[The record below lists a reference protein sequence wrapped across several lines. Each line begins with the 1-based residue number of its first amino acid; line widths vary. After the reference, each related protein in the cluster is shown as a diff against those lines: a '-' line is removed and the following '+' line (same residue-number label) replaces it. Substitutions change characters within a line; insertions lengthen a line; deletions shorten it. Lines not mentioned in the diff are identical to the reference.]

1 MSDAKRIKLDME
13 AKEDK
18 FEVKPILDDELLE
31 LPPSSQYIAVKI
43 INRKDTNKLITEL
56 NTKLPI
62 DCISY
67 VRRVNKD
74 EILVC
79 PYDEIRK
86 KSPELDEKECLRNL
100 LTSKNVP
107 DNLIEDIVKEDF
119 RLVTIFNSQPKL
131 KWQFEKMTQ
140 FWPNKFHKNDYMESL
155 WKCTL
160 FNDSELKSH
169 RKYME
174 ICKYLSSELQNENV
188 GIAINPYNQRL
199 VAFGYSK
206 TSKNP
211 VVHCA
216 IDLIDQVAITQNGG
230 VWSTAHDDQYFE
242 LSKKVTEKFSIEIGE
257 GPFEKSPSS
266 NDNLHKFGPYL
277 CTGYLIY
284 LLNEPCMMCSMALV
298 HSRTKRIFYHQTS
311 ANGTL
316 GSVTKLHT
324 NKNLNHR
331 YEVFHISS

>member
-1 MSDAKRIKLDME
+1 ME
-13 AKEDK
+13 AQV
-18 FEVKPILDDELLE
+18 EVKPILDDELLE
-31 LPPSSQYIAVKI
+31 LPSSSKFIAVKI

-56 NTKLPI
+56 NSKLPI

-79 PYDEIRK
+79 SYNKIREV
-86 KSPELDEKECLRNL
+86 SSELSEMECLRNL
-100 LTSKNVP
+100 LTSKNVSL
-107 DNLIEDIVKEDF
+107 NLIEDILKEDF
-119 RLVTIFNSQPKL
+119 RLVTIFDSQPKL
-131 KWQFEKMTQ
+131 KWQFEEMTR

-155 WKCTL
+155 YNCTL
-160 FNDSELKSH
+160 FNESELKSH
-169 RKYME
+169 RKHMD
-174 ICKYLSSELQNENV
+174 ICKYLSTELNNQNV
-188 GIAINPYNQRL
+188 GIAINPYNHRL
-199 VAFGYSK
+199 VALGYSK
-206 TSKNP
+206 TTKNP

-230 VWSTAHDDQYFE
+230 VWSTIHDDQYFE
-242 LSKKVTEKFSIEIGE
+242 LSKKVSEKFSIEIGE
-257 GPFEKSPSS
+257 IPFEKSPLS
-266 NDNLHKFGPYL
+266 NDNLQKFGPYL

-298 HSRTKRIFYHQTS
+298 HSRTKIIFYHQTS

-331 YEVFHISS
+331 YEVFHISQSS